1 MQKFRRK
8 YKFNALD
15 HIYYMGRDTWR
26 LPLRWWPTPLQ
37 AVVIA
42 VFVTPMTFLAAFIE
56 GVAGTALFVA
66 ALAVFIGFE
75 WPLERY
81 RFTPERERA
90 YFRRY
95 PERKRYRPWL
105 LFLTGATTFIASMMF
120 WGFVFL
126 RLMGRGR

>member
-15 HIYYMGRDTWR
+15 HMYYIGHGA
-26 LPLRWWPTPLQ
+26 LQSPLRWWATPLR
-37 AVVIA
+37 AVVMA
-42 VFVTPMTFLAAFIE
+42 FFLTPMVFLSAFIK
-56 GVAGTALFVA
+56 GVAGAVIFVA
-66 ALAVFIGFE
+66 AVAGSIGFE
-75 WPLERY
+75 WLLERY

-95 PERKRYRPWL
+95 PDRKRYRPWL